1 MDSQDTVGVVECAI
15 GVRETVCGDGATKRR
30 LLAHCD
36 HRRESVE
43 LMDCYEC
50 DRRVRV
56 HLPTARAAGAVECRR
71 DASDLERPSI
81 DPGLR
86 VPVRLVMERD
96 AACLQPDVTVD
107 MAARLLLE
115 WHAAGAPVI
124 DEAGHPVGAISLAD
138 VLRPRPDAAAAGR
151 IVGDVM
157 SPLVFTVFENTELSR
172 AAAVMSSVGLQQ
184 LPVVRGDGTM
194 AGTLSTADVTRWVA
208 GAGGGA
214 VGWATAAR
222 RG

>member
-1 MDSQDTVGVVECAI
+1 MDSQDTVSVVECAI

-36 HRRESVE
+36 RRREAVE
-43 LMDCYEC
+43 LMDCDGC

-56 HLPTARAAGAVECRR
+56 QLPTARAAGAVECRL
-71 DASDLERPSI
+71 DAGDAQGPLI

-96 AACLQPDVTVD
+96 VACLQPDVNVD
-107 MAARLLLE
+107 LAARLLLE

-138 VLRPRPDAAAAGR
+138 VMRPRPDAQAARTIA
-151 IVGDVM
+151 DVM
-157 SPLVFTVFENTELSR
+157 SPLVFTVFENTELTR

-184 LPVVRGDGTM
+184 LAVVRGDGTI
-194 AGTLSTADVTRWVA
+194 AGVLSTVAVARWVA
-208 GAGGGA
+208 RDASD
-214 VGWATAAR
+214 R
-222 RG
+222 RGRAMAPRHG